1 MVNSMTKNVS
11 LIWSTPNP
19 EYQVAVAMRRC
30 TSIDNIE
37 YIQKDLWEA
46 GPQEWARMIDI
57 AHRDKSYDVFEHV
70 VFEFAIDKI
79 SLVAA
84 MQLFRH
90 RMIARDLSPDMLS
103 ERFSP
108 AVSKPEYVIPPSF
121 ADCDEC
127 RNKYLEV
134 AANAEKACKDI
145 RAHGHPKQDA
155 RFAMIEG
162 TASKLVLTLNATALL
177 HIANMRIDKKAQWE
191 IRDIVTEMVELAKTC
206 TPSIFSK
213 YS

>member
-1 MVNSMTKNVS
+1 MTKNVS
-11 LIWSTPNP
+11 LLWHTPNP

-46 GPQEWARMIDI
+46 GPQEWARMIKI

-84 MQLFRH
+84 LQLFRH
-90 RMIARDLSPDMLS
+90 RMVVRDLSPDQLS

-108 AVSKPEYVIPPSF
+108 VVSNPDYVVPPSF
-121 ADCDEC
+121 NDCSEC
-127 RNKYLEV
+127 RDKYLQL
-134 AANAEKACKDI
+134 AIDAEKVCRDI
-145 RAHGHPKQDA
+145 RNHGHPKQDA

-177 HIANMRIDKKAQWE
+177 HIADMRIDKKAQWE
-191 IRDIVTEMVELAKTC
+191 IRDIVVEMVELAASV
-206 TPSIFSK
+206 TPTIFDGIGK
-213 YS
+213 DI